1 MGWGKYLILVMK
13 IKNATQITHMNPMK
27 VHIILYDTNL
37 AVSTITIDHMHLQ
50 FYLVCDEKYSY
61 R

>member
-1 MGWGKYLILVMK
+1 MILVMK
-13 IKNATQITHMNPMK
+13 IENATQITHMNPMK

-37 AVSTITIDHMHLQ
+37 AVSTIIIDHMHLQ